1 MKSPRVFLIKRFMNM
16 SVLNELL
23 KMYGLAE
30 VAGAKSNPELL
41 KILKKH
47 LPDTSDDSSVSWC
60 GIAMAEAAERAG
72 YKDLIPKD
80 YFGARKWLNLSKKV
94 EFENI
99 KLGDVVVFWR
109 GSPQDW
115 RGHVGIYISHNDQNI
130 FVLGGNQGDRVTIA
144 PYAKDRLLGVRRI
157 E

>member
-1 MKSPRVFLIKRFMNM
+1 
-16 SVLNELL
+16 
-23 KMYGLAE
+23 
-30 VAGAKSNPELL
+30 
-41 KILKKH
+41 
-47 LPDTSDDSSVSWC
+47 
-60 GIAMAEAAERAG
+60 MAEATERAG
-72 YKDLIPKD
+72 YKDIIPKD
-80 YFGARKWLNLSKKV
+80 YFGARKWLNLPKKV